1 MQSIRHHHTCKSQ
14 YPDIRHPLA
23 QALWHLL
30 KWGFREWHVCFTR
43 TTKVMLSLEDS
54 LFNLASSEAFA
65 KLRDLTLIHDQDSNC
80 CHFFFLY
87 GGTHGMWKFQV
98 QWLNLIHSCNRCYCW
113 GNATSFNSLCPARA
127 RTHTSTAT
135 RATEVRFLTHRTTVG
150 TPEITWLHFIRYV
163 FWVRNSK
170 AGNCPLLFTIC
181 RGFLNIYMTICK
193 FTFQENFGMK
203 TVTYFWRSLFFFL
216 CFGGVDVFLRNGSSF
231 FPFLPLILL

>member
-1 MQSIRHHHTCKSQ
+1 M
-14 YPDIRHPLA
+14 
-23 QALWHLL
+23 
-30 KWGFREWHVCFTR
+30 
-43 TTKVMLSLEDS
+43 TKIAIVV
-54 LFNLASSEAFA
+54 
-65 KLRDLTLIHDQDSNC
+65 I
-80 CHFFFLY
+80 FFFLY

-150 TPEITWLHFIRYV
+150 TPDITWLHFIRYV

-203 TVTYFWRSLFFFL
+203 TVTYFWRSL
-216 CFGGVDVFLRNGSSF
+216 SF
-231 FPFLPLILL
+231 FSVLEGWMYFLEMVLLSFLSFLWYCFKSPSSRHLPPSHDEVCYMKRIRLRRMLFPPFHRKLPFTWVLHHDI